1 MSEQT
6 CVAMQQALLAGLG
19 HLKQN
24 NREPLIHIGCNEA
37 GITKVSIEDVAKYEI
52 LMVQL
57 MRQNEVE
64 KEIVLCA
71 LLAKWPHAKGD
82 FHDTEAEK
90 ILMLYKHC
98 IRLCKRKQFSNLLP
112 INRIKAAY
120 IATQGSWSER
130 AQKADGTER
139 PGVIVASSAV
149 AGPDASIEERPGVWR
164 GSSSLAYQDAPFA
177 SEVSSEEP
185 PDVVAISDEETRSD
199 APSIVHVVDDGDE
212 DARNRAREQLLK
224 FPSFNDVFYS
234 DSCADESDGA
244 DKSDTDDEL
253 YIVPSTPIRPNDGET
268 PSTPTAAHYAA
279 FSTSYLAPVDLVNV
293 SEAVPVDHVQHKMMR
308 VNERKLKRGNGKQ
321 RGKGERNGKSSTV
334 KKRSAQSESPTTP
347 KNKHIMQPDVST
359 KKAKQNPDPHNSE
372 QNPSKRCKSSIARN
386 PNQLPLKSK
395 SVDYLVKH
403 AQKGFK
409 LEKRTEVSSAI
420 VLEKAQ
426 RRKGVIEST
435 VLQLRDIVV
444 AVVVLL
450 LWL

>member
-90 ILMLYKHC
+90 ILMLYRHC

-164 GSSSLAYQDAPFA
+164 SSSSLAYQDAPFA

-224 FPSFNDVFYS
+224 FPSLTMCSTLTAAPMRVTAPIRATLMTSCTLCRLLRLDLTMARLRLLRQLHTTLLSQLLTLLQWILPTSPKLYRGPRAAQEDAREREEAEAWQRQAAWQGRAQWQIDNCQKASGAVGCPND
-234 DSCADESDGA
+234 AQE
-244 DKSDTDDEL
+244 KSDHATPKSRSCPGCLDE
-253 YIVPSTPIRPNDGET
+253 E
-268 PSTPTAAHYAA
+268 
-279 FSTSYLAPVDLVNV
+279 
-293 SEAVPVDHVQHKMMR
+293 SEAEPRPSQLRAEPEQTLQEQH
-308 VNERKLKRGNGKQ
+308 
-321 RGKGERNGKSSTV
+321 
-334 KKRSAQSESPTTP
+334 
-347 KNKHIMQPDVST
+347 
-359 KKAKQNPDPHNSE
+359 
-372 QNPSKRCKSSIARN
+372 
-386 PNQLPLKSK
+386 
-395 SVDYLVKH
+395 
-403 AQKGFK
+403 
-409 LEKRTEVSSAI
+409 RTESKPSPFEI
-420 VLEKAQ
+420 Q
-426 RRKGVIEST
+426 DR
-435 VLQLRDIVV
+435 
-444 AVVVLL
+444 
-450 LWL
+450 